1 MEAFLHYACI
11 MVFIKDTTTKSVTEG
26 KNAKH
31 VYFPGLTGLRFI
43 AAFLV
48 VICHAEEFKY
58 IWGIREQNTWDLH
71 FFSMMGELA
80 VTFFFVLSGFLITYL
95 LLLEKERTGTI
106 NMKGFYMRRV
116 LRIFPL
122 YYLIVFLG
130 LFVFPHISILDFP
143 NWTGEINGN
152 FWIKVF
158 MYLVFLSNLA
168 AASIFPIPYAVHTWS
183 IGVEEQ
189 FYLIWPF
196 LVKYFKNTFL
206 ILIGIIVVYLIVA
219 KGFWYLDDLNEGKN
233 RAYQVLAGFFRFT
246 RIDCMAIGGIG
257 SFAIYYQKEKIL
269 NFLYL
274 LPVQIFLYGLTFLLF
289 IGNIEFGYFTHEVF
303 SILFCLIIL
312 NIGTNPKTIF
322 QFEGDTVKYLGKIS
336 YGLYMY
342 NYLCVRL
349 ALVVVQM
356 WVGEGVELGMAGNIV
371 YYILSIAFTLGMA
384 ALSYEYFEKPFLSLK
399 HKFTVVK
406 SGHITTK
413 KNADFDFPFSAKK

>member
-1 MEAFLHYACI
+1 MVTFLYYVSI
-11 MVFIKDTTTKSVTEG
+11 MLFVTTPTQVNVDSKKDS
-26 KNAKH
+26 KH

-48 VICHAEEFKY
+48 VICHVEEFKY

-71 FFSMMGELA
+71 FFSMLGELA

-106 NMKGFYMRRV
+106 NMRGFYMRRV

-122 YYLIVFLG
+122 YYLIVLTG
-130 LFVFPHISILDFP
+130 LFVFPHFSILDFP
-143 NWTGEINGN
+143 GWTAELNGN
-152 FWIKVF
+152 FWIKVA
-158 MYLVFLSNLA
+158 MYMLFLSNLA
-168 AASIFPIPYAVHTWS
+168 AASIFPVPYAVHTWS

-196 LVKYFKNTFL
+196 LVKYGKNTF
-206 ILIGIIVVYLIVA
+206 ILLLGIIAVYLIVA
-219 KGFWYLDDLNEGKN
+219 KGFWYLDDLNDGNN
-233 RAYQVLAGFFRFT
+233 RFYQVLAGFFRFT

-257 SFAIYYQKEKIL
+257 GYAIYYKREKIL
-269 NFLYL
+269 AFLYSI
-274 LPVQIFLYGLTFLLF
+274 PVQVFIYGLTFLLL
-289 IGNIEFGYFTHEVF
+289 IGNVEFGYFTHEVY

-312 NIGTNPKTIF
+312 NIGTNPNTFF
-322 QFEGDTVKYLGKIS
+322 QFENPTVKYLGKIS

-349 ALVVVQM
+349 ALIVVQM
-356 WVGEGVELGMAGNIV
+356 WIGEGVELGVMGNV
-371 YYILSIAFTLGMA
+371 AFYILSILFTVVLA
-384 ALSYEYFEKPFLSLK
+384 ALSYEYFEKPFLRFK

-406 SGHITTK
+406 SGDVFK
-413 KNADFDFPFSAKK
+413 KRNANFEFPFGTNK

>member
-1 MEAFLHYACI
+1 MVTFLYDVSI
-11 MVFIKDTTTKSVTEG
+11 MLFVTNTTKVGVTAD

-122 YYLIVFLG
+122 YYLTVILG
-130 LFVFPHISILDFP
+130 LFVFPHFSILDFP
-143 NWTGEINGN
+143 GWTAEINGN
-152 FWIKVF
+152 FWIKVA
-158 MYLVFLSNLA
+158 MYMVFLSNLA
-168 AASIFPIPYAVHTWS
+168 AASIFPVPYAVHTWS

-196 LVKYFKNTFL
+196 MVKYGKNTL
-206 ILIGIIVVYLIVA
+206 LSLLGIIAVYLIFA
-219 KGFWYLDDLNEGKN
+219 KGFWYLDDLNEGTN
-233 RAYQVLAGFFRFT
+233 RLYQVAAGFFRFT
-246 RIDCMAIGGIG
+246 RIDCMAIGGVG
-257 SFAIYYQKEKIL
+257 AYAIYYNKEKIL

-274 LPVQIFLYGLTFLLF
+274 VPVQVFLYGLTFLLF
-289 IGNIEFGYFTHEVF
+289 FGNVEFGYFTHEVY

-312 NIGTNPKTIF
+312 NIGTNSATLF
-322 QFEGDTVKYLGKIS
+322 QFENPTVKYLGKIS

-349 ALVVVQM
+349 ALIVVQM
-356 WVGEGVELGMAGNIV
+356 WVGEGVELGMAGNVV
-371 YYILSIAFTLGMA
+371 YYILSIVFTVALA

-406 SGHITTK
+406 SGHVSTK
-413 KNADFDFPFSAKK
+413 KNDKFNFPFSKE